1 MARPRKHAGQTQEN
15 LLAPAEIPVEEQP
28 FELPRGWKWIR
39 LGSAISLHRGV
50 SYKKS
55 DAHSVPS
62 ANDCLIMRG
71 GNICE
76 GTINLDTDNIY
87 VDKSLI
93 SQDQFIKY
101 LDIIIVSSTGSKK
114 VIGRAGISFQDYSN
128 VAFGAFLTLARINN
142 GYNKRYI
149 SFYFQSDLYR
159 NRIRKLATGVNINNV
174 KSEYIT
180 ESELPLPPLDEQQR
194 IVDRIESLFAK
205 LDEAKAKAEAVLD
218 GFEIRKAA
226 ILHKAFTGELT
237 HAIPSNFLPIT
248 NFISKEKNS
257 IKAGPF
263 GSALKK
269 DFYVSSGYK
278 IYGQEQVISGD
289 ENFGDYFINEEK
301 YQELKS
307 CKVTPGDVLISLVGT
322 VGKILILS
330 DKCKPGIINPRLIKV
345 TFDKK
350 KMTQK
355 FFKYYFQSDEVK
367 ASYRERSHGTTMDV
381 MNMSILKQLNF
392 PCFTITEQQEIVSI
406 LDNLLAKEQQAKE
419 AAETVLNH
427 IDLMKK
433 AILAKAFRGELGT
446 HIAD

>member
-1 MARPRKHAGQTQEN
+1 MARPRKNAARVQSA
-15 LLAPAEIPVEEQP
+15 LLTPDNVVEIPVEEQP
-28 FELPRGWKWIR
+28 YPLPEGWRWVRLEKLYQINPKIIADDDMLVSFVPMEKIDPGMKGTFTFEVLPWGK
-39 LGSAISLHRGV
+39 A
-50 SYKKS
+50 KKG
-55 DAHSVPS
+55 H
-62 ANDCLIMRG
+62 
-71 GNICE
+71 
-76 GTINLDTDNIY
+76 T
-87 VDKSLI
+87 
-93 SQDQFIKY
+93 QFA
-101 LDIIIVSSTGSKK
+101 DG
-114 VIGRAGISFQDYSN
+114 D
-128 VAFGAFLTLARINN
+128 VAFAKISPCFENGKSMFVQGLKNGIGAGTTELIILRQPNVLQKYTFYLICSSDFIQKGTHTYSGTVGQQRI
-142 GYNKRYI
+142 
-149 SFYFQSDLYR
+149 SMDFVR
-159 NRIRKLATGVNINNV
+159 NYPI
-174 KSEYIT
+174 
-180 ESELPLPPLDEQQR
+180 PLPSIGEQQR

-205 LDEAKAKAEAVLD
+205 LDDAKAKAEAMLD

-406 LDNLLAKEQQAKE
+406 LDNLLAREQQAKE
-419 AAETVLNH
+419 AAETVLH
-427 IDLMKK
+427 QIDLMKK